1 MDLGN
6 GARVF
11 LATAPGAPQHTYVKG
26 DTIGEFKLLEISRTG
41 LIFGWEDKRVAA
53 RFDELKDASAR
64 AKAETA
70 ASASASARQAAQP
83 ATSIQA
89 QAPPNRPPEPQR
101 IGSDEG
107 AQGVPAGI
115 RAPPRGPVSPATIR
129 RRDGQ
134 RRLPQS
140 RRQDAHGQQLQLGK
154 GTVMRFSNIENFVSR
169 QRTLPALLG
178 VVLWM
183 AVAGPAACAQALPAP
198 PRPQQSGRRQARRR
212 CRVRPRPPTGAAS
225 ARRCCSSARSV
236 LSAERRPGQR
246 DRAARALA
254 KITTSWTPA

>member
-1 MDLGN
+1 LRRNLVLLDLLLVALCGLAGWRLAMHRQERSAEQKAFLERREPPVSTQAVLIAPPPPPAVASAYVEVAQKLLLSSDRNPTVVVEVVAPKVMPALPRAYGLMDLGN

-107 AQGVPAGI
+107 AQG
-115 RAPPRGPVSPATIR
+115 
-129 RRDGQ
+129 
-134 RRLPQS
+134 
-140 RRQDAHGQQLQLGK
+140 
-154 GTVMRFSNIENFVSR
+154 
-169 QRTLPALLG
+169 
-178 VVLWM
+178 
-183 AVAGPAACAQALPAP
+183 
-198 PRPQQSGRRQARRR
+198 RPGGDS
-212 CRVRPRPPTGAAS
+212 GAAS
-225 ARRCCSSARSV
+225 RPCVAGDNAPAGTVTGGYRKVVVRTPMANSCSWV
-236 LSAERRPGQR
+236 KVQ
-246 DRAARALA
+246 
-254 KITTSWTPA
+254 